1 RGAIMGG
8 NVGIPLGELVGKG
21 AKIWILETSS
31 FTMHYTKF
39 ATPDIYALLPI
50 SDDHISWHGSAKE
63 YINAKLKPLSMMKE
77 GSVAI
82 IPKEYEKSVK
92 SYAKIISYDDEIDLA
107 NKFSIDI
114 GRIDFRVPFLMD
126 AIMALCIESII
137 FSRCSIDLLNKFIIE
152 PHKLEE
158 LKDAKG
164 RLWVNDT
171 KATNIDA
178 SLQALARYEGSKIH
192 VILGG
197 DDKGV
202 SIEKVVSRAAKQGA
216 TIYAIGSNCD
226 DIEKM
231 SNKFGAKVFNA
242 KELYNAVNLIDKEMN
257 IDDVALLSPACA
269 SLDQFSSYAHRGDKF
284 KEFIAK
290 II

>member
-1 RGAIMGG
+1 
-8 NVGIPLGELVGKG
+8 
-21 AKIWILETSS
+21 TSS

-192 VILGG
+192 IILGG

-202 SIEKVVSRAAKQGA
+202 SIEKVVATAAKQGA

-231 SNKFGAKVFNA
+231 GNKFGAKVFNA

-290 II
+290 IIKFE